1 MDYKI
6 AKPVRLIEL
15 FAGIGSQAK
24 ALELLGVDFEHWK
37 VCEFDDYA
45 MKSYNAVHN
54 TNFKTSDIQ
63 NLTASD
69 LEIKDKD
76 KYEYIMTY
84 SYPCTDISIAGK
96 REGMERNS
104 GTRSSLL
111 WEVERL
117 LKECGDDNKPQ
128 ILLMENVRECHNGK
142 NAPLFFEWT
151 SFLRSIGYKNFYT
164 DMDAK
169 NYGIPQTRKR
179 CFMLSILD
187 ENAYYEFPQACGLN
201 YSVKEFLEDKV
212 DKKYYVK
219 EETALPLIKK
229 MEKECPSAT
238 IIDDTYGFDNSEV
251 RCFPDVCPT
260 LRAAKA
266 NLKCIVAMRGRN
278 SDSPTNQKSSVST
291 EQRLERSKNDCSNTI
306 TTVPKD
312 NLVLVYDDYNGH
324 IRDDQDTIGTITT
337 NIGNQAL
344 RNTTKLIVNKRLR
357 TLTPKEVWRLFCFE
371 DKDVEKA
378 SEFVSDTQLYKQG
391 GNCIVVNCL
400 VAILGQLFK
409 GKESVYREIA
419 KKPLFDVDS
428 QSQLTFSNDSD
439 DINLFNLT
447 A

>member
-1 MDYKI
+1 MEYKI
-6 AKPVRLIEL
+6 TKPVRLIEL

-96 REGMERNS
+96 KEGMERNS

-117 LKECGDDNKPQ
+117 LKECGDNKPQ

-187 ENAYYEFPQACGLN
+187 ENAYYEFPQACGLS

-251 RCFPDVCPT
+251 RYFPDVCPT

-278 SDSPTNQKSSVST
+278 SDSLNQTPGTST
-291 EQRLERSKNDCSNTI
+291 EQRLEKNKTNCCNTI
-306 TTVPKD
+306 TTVQKD
-312 NLVLVYDDYNGH
+312 NL
-324 IRDDQDTIGTITT
+324 IFE
-337 NIGNQAL
+337 
-344 RNTTKLIVNKRLR
+344 NKQLR
-357 TLTPKEVWRLFCFE
+357 TLTPKEVWRLFGFE
-371 DKDVEKA
+371 DKDVENA
-378 SEFVSDTQLYKQG
+378 SEFVPDTQLYKQG

>member
-1 MDYKI
+1 MEYKI

-96 REGMERNS
+96 KEGMERNS

-117 LKECGDDNKPQ
+117 LKECGDNKPQ

-251 RCFPDVCPT
+251 RYFPDVCPT

-278 SDSPTNQKSSVST
+278 SDSLNQTPGAST
-291 EQRLERSKNDCSNTI
+291 EQRLEKNKTNCCNTI
-306 TTVPKD
+306 TTVQKD
-312 NLVLVYDDYNGH
+312 NLIFENK
-324 IRDDQDTIGTITT
+324 Q
-337 NIGNQAL
+337 L
-344 RNTTKLIVNKRLR
+344 RN
-357 TLTPKEVWRLFCFE
+357 LTPKEVWRLFGFE
-371 DKDVEKA
+371 DKDVENA
-378 SEFVSDTQLYKQG
+378 SEFVPDTQLYKQG

>member
-1 MDYKI
+1 MNYKI
-6 AKPVRLIEL
+6 TKPVRLIEL

-45 MKSYNAVHN
+45 MKSYNTVHN
-54 TNFKTSDIQ
+54 TNFKTTDIQ

-69 LEIKDKD
+69 LEIKDRD
-76 KYEYIMTY
+76 KYEYILTY

-117 LKECGDDNKPQ
+117 LKECGDNKPQ

-179 CFMLSILD
+179 CFMISILD
-187 ENAYYEFPQACGLN
+187 ENAYYEFPQACGLS

-212 DKKYYVK
+212 DEKYYIK

-229 MEKECPSAT
+229 MEKECPDAT
-238 IIDDTYGFDNSEV
+238 IIDDTYGFNNSEV
-251 RCFPDVCPT
+251 RFFPNVCPT

-278 SDSPTNQKSSVST
+278 SDSRSNQTPGVST
-291 EQRLERSKNDCSNTI
+291 EQRLEKNKTDCCNTI
-306 TTVPKD
+306 TTVQKD
-312 NLVLVYDDYNGH
+312 NL
-324 IRDDQDTIGTITT
+324 IFE
-337 NIGNQAL
+337 
-344 RNTTKLIVNKRLR
+344 NKRLR

-378 SEFVSDTQLYKQG
+378 SEFVPDTQLYKQG

-400 VAILGQLFK
+400 VAILGQLFE
-409 GKESVYREIA
+409 GKESIYREIA
-419 KKPLFDVDS
+419 KKPLFDVGS
-428 QSQLTFSNDSD
+428 QSQLAFSNDSD

>member
-63 NLTASD
+63 NLNADD
-69 LEIKDKD
+69 LEIKDRD

-96 REGMERNS
+96 KEGMERNS

-117 LKECGDDNKPQ
+117 LKECGDNKPQ

-151 SFLRSIGYKNFYT
+151 SFLRSIGYKNYYT

-251 RCFPDVCPT
+251 RYFPDVCPT

-278 SDSPTNQKSSVST
+278 SDSLNQTPGTST
-291 EQRLERSKNDCSNTI
+291 EQRLEKNKTNCCNTI
-306 TTVPKD
+306 TTVQKD
-312 NLVLVYDDYNGH
+312 NL
-324 IRDDQDTIGTITT
+324 IFE
-337 NIGNQAL
+337 
-344 RNTTKLIVNKRLR
+344 NKQLR
-357 TLTPKEVWRLFCFE
+357 TLTPKEVWRLFGFE
-371 DKDVEKA
+371 DKDVENA
-378 SEFVSDTQLYKQG
+378 SEFVPDTQLYKQG

-419 KKPLFDVDS
+419 KKPLFDVDF

>member
-96 REGMERNS
+96 KEGMERNS

-117 LKECGDDNKPQ
+117 LKECGDNKPQ

-187 ENAYYEFPQACGLN
+187 ENAYYEFPQACGLS

-212 DKKYYVK
+212 NKKYYVK

-251 RCFPDVCPT
+251 RYFPDVCPT

-278 SDSPTNQKSSVST
+278 SDSLNQTHGTST
-291 EQRLERSKNDCSNTI
+291 EQRLEKNKTNCCNTI
-306 TTVPKD
+306 TTVQKD
-312 NLVLVYDDYNGH
+312 NL
-324 IRDDQDTIGTITT
+324 IFE
-337 NIGNQAL
+337 
-344 RNTTKLIVNKRLR
+344 NKQLR
-357 TLTPKEVWRLFCFE
+357 TLTPKEVWRLFGFE
-371 DKDVEKA
+371 DKDVENA
-378 SEFVSDTQLYKQG
+378 SEFVPDTQLYKQG

>member
-1 MDYKI
+1 VEYKI

-96 REGMERNS
+96 KEGMERNS

-117 LKECGDDNKPQ
+117 LKECGDNKPQ

-187 ENAYYEFPQACGLN
+187 ENAYYEFPQACDLN
-201 YSVKEFLEDKV
+201 YSVKEFLKDKV

-251 RCFPDVCPT
+251 RFFPNVCPT

-278 SDSPTNQKSSVST
+278 SDSLNQTPGTST
-291 EQRLERSKNDCSNTI
+291 EQRLEKNKTNCCNTI
-306 TTVPKD
+306 TTVQKD
-312 NLVLVYDDYNGH
+312 NL
-324 IRDDQDTIGTITT
+324 IFE
-337 NIGNQAL
+337 
-344 RNTTKLIVNKRLR
+344 NKQLR
-357 TLTPKEVWRLFCFE
+357 TLTPKEVWRLFGFE

-378 SEFVSDTQLYKQG
+378 SEFVPDTQLYKQG

>member
-1 MDYKI
+1 MEYKI

-96 REGMERNS
+96 KEGMERNS

-117 LKECGDDNKPQ
+117 LKECDNKPQ

-179 CFMLSILD
+179 CFMLSIID
-187 ENAYYEFPQACGLN
+187 ENAYYEFPQACGLS

-251 RCFPDVCPT
+251 RYFPDLCPT

-278 SDSPTNQKSSVST
+278 SDSLNQTPGAST
-291 EQRLERSKNDCSNTI
+291 EQRLEKNKTNCCNTI
-306 TTVPKD
+306 TTVQKD
-312 NLVLVYDDYNGH
+312 NLIFENK
-324 IRDDQDTIGTITT
+324 Q
-337 NIGNQAL
+337 L
-344 RNTTKLIVNKRLR
+344 RN
-357 TLTPKEVWRLFCFE
+357 LTPKEVWRLFGFE

-378 SEFVSDTQLYKQG
+378 SEFVPDTQLYKQG

>member
-96 REGMERNS
+96 KEGMERNS

-117 LKECGDDNKPQ
+117 LKECDNKPQ

-187 ENAYYEFPQACGLN
+187 ENAYYEFPQACDLN

-251 RCFPDVCPT
+251 RFFPNVCPT

-278 SDSPTNQKSSVST
+278 SDSLNQTHGTST
-291 EQRLERSKNDCSNTI
+291 EQRLEKNKTNCCNTI
-306 TTVPKD
+306 TTVQKD
-312 NLVLVYDDYNGH
+312 NL
-324 IRDDQDTIGTITT
+324 IFE
-337 NIGNQAL
+337 
-344 RNTTKLIVNKRLR
+344 NKQLR
-357 TLTPKEVWRLFCFE
+357 TLTPKEVWRLFGFE
-371 DKDVEKA
+371 DKDVENA
-378 SEFVSDTQLYKQG
+378 SEFVPDTQLYKQG

-428 QSQLTFSNDSD
+428 ESQLTFSNDSD

>member
-96 REGMERNS
+96 KEGMERNS

-117 LKECGDDNKPQ
+117 LKECGDNKPQ

-251 RCFPDVCPT
+251 RYFPDVCPT

-278 SDSPTNQKSSVST
+278 SDSLNQTPGIST
-291 EQRLERSKNDCSNTI
+291 EQRLEKNKTNCCNTI
-306 TTVPKD
+306 TTVQKD
-312 NLVLVYDDYNGH
+312 NLIFENK
-324 IRDDQDTIGTITT
+324 Q
-337 NIGNQAL
+337 L
-344 RNTTKLIVNKRLR
+344 RN
-357 TLTPKEVWRLFCFE
+357 LTPKEVWRLFGFE

-378 SEFVSDTQLYKQG
+378 SEFVPDTQLYKQG

-439 DINLFNLT
+439 DINFFNLT

>member
-1 MDYKI
+1 MEYKI
-6 AKPVRLIEL
+6 TKPVRLIEL

-96 REGMERNS
+96 KEGMERNS

-117 LKECGDDNKPQ
+117 LKECDNKPQ

-251 RCFPDVCPT
+251 RYFPDVCPT

-278 SDSPTNQKSSVST
+278 SDSLNQTPGTST
-291 EQRLERSKNDCSNTI
+291 EQRLEKNKTNCCNTI
-306 TTVPKD
+306 TTVQKD
-312 NLVLVYDDYNGH
+312 NLIFENK
-324 IRDDQDTIGTITT
+324 Q
-337 NIGNQAL
+337 L
-344 RNTTKLIVNKRLR
+344 RN
-357 TLTPKEVWRLFCFE
+357 LTPKEVWRLFGFE

-378 SEFVSDTQLYKQG
+378 SEFVPDTQLYKQG

>member
-1 MDYKI
+1 MEYKI

-96 REGMERNS
+96 KEGMERNS

-117 LKECGDDNKPQ
+117 LKECDNKPQ

-187 ENAYYEFPQACGLN
+187 ENAYYEFPQACGLS

-251 RCFPDVCPT
+251 RYFPDVCPT

-278 SDSPTNQKSSVST
+278 SDSLNQTHGTST
-291 EQRLERSKNDCSNTI
+291 EQRLEKNKTNCCNTI
-306 TTVPKD
+306 TTVQKD
-312 NLVLVYDDYNGH
+312 NL
-324 IRDDQDTIGTITT
+324 IFE
-337 NIGNQAL
+337 
-344 RNTTKLIVNKRLR
+344 NKQLR
-357 TLTPKEVWRLFCFE
+357 TLTPKEVWRLFGFE
-371 DKDVEKA
+371 DKDVENA
-378 SEFVSDTQLYKQG
+378 SEFVPDTQLYKQG

>member
-24 ALELLGVDFEHWK
+24 ALKLLGVDFEHWK

-63 NLTASD
+63 NLNADD
-69 LEIKDKD
+69 LEIKDRD

-96 REGMERNS
+96 KEGMERNS

-117 LKECGDDNKPQ
+117 LKECGDNKPQ

-151 SFLRSIGYKNFYT
+151 SFLRSIGYKNYYT

-251 RCFPDVCPT
+251 RYFPDVCPT

-278 SDSPTNQKSSVST
+278 SDSLNQTPGTST
-291 EQRLERSKNDCSNTI
+291 EQRLEKNKTNCCNTI
-306 TTVPKD
+306 TTVQKD
-312 NLVLVYDDYNGH
+312 NL
-324 IRDDQDTIGTITT
+324 IFE
-337 NIGNQAL
+337 
-344 RNTTKLIVNKRLR
+344 NKQLR
-357 TLTPKEVWRLFCFE
+357 TLTPKEVWRLFGFE
-371 DKDVEKA
+371 DKDVENA
-378 SEFVSDTQLYKQG
+378 SEFVPDTQLYKQG

-419 KKPLFDVDS
+419 KKPLFDVDF

>member
-1 MDYKI
+1 MNYKI
-6 AKPVRLIEL
+6 TKPVRLIEL

-45 MKSYNAVHN
+45 MKSYNTVHN
-54 TNFKTSDIQ
+54 TNFKTTDIQ

-69 LEIKDKD
+69 LEIKDRD
-76 KYEYIMTY
+76 KYEYILTY

-117 LKECGDDNKPQ
+117 LKECGDNKPQ

-179 CFMLSILD
+179 CFMISILD
-187 ENAYYEFPQACGLN
+187 ENAYYEFPQTCGLS

-212 DKKYYVK
+212 DEKYYIK

-229 MEKECPSAT
+229 MEKECPDAT
-238 IIDDTYGFDNSEV
+238 IIDDTYGFNNSEV
-251 RCFPDVCPT
+251 RFFPNVCPT

-278 SDSPTNQKSSVST
+278 SDSQSNQTPGVST
-291 EQRLERSKNDCSNTI
+291 EQRLEKNKTDCCNTI
-306 TTVPKD
+306 TTVQKD
-312 NLVLVYDDYNGH
+312 NL
-324 IRDDQDTIGTITT
+324 IFE
-337 NIGNQAL
+337 
-344 RNTTKLIVNKRLR
+344 NKRLR

-378 SEFVSDTQLYKQG
+378 SEFVPDTQLYKQG

-400 VAILGQLFK
+400 VAILGQLFE

-419 KKPLFDVDS
+419 KKPLFDVGS
-428 QSQLTFSNDSD
+428 QSQLAFSNDSD

>member
-1 MDYKI
+1 MEYKI

-24 ALELLGVDFEHWK
+24 ALELLDVDFEHWK

-251 RCFPDVCPT
+251 RYFPDVCPT

-278 SDSPTNQKSSVST
+278 SDSLNQTPGTST
-291 EQRLERSKNDCSNTI
+291 EQRLEKNKTNCSNAI
-306 TTVPKD
+306 TTVQKD
-312 NLVLVYDDYNGH
+312 NLIFENK
-324 IRDDQDTIGTITT
+324 Q
-337 NIGNQAL
+337 L
-344 RNTTKLIVNKRLR
+344 RN
-357 TLTPKEVWRLFCFE
+357 LTPKEVWRLFGFE

-378 SEFVSDTQLYKQG
+378 SEFVPDTQLYKQG

>member
-1 MDYKI
+1 MEYKI

-96 REGMERNS
+96 KEGMERNS

-117 LKECGDDNKPQ
+117 LKECGDNKPQ

-251 RCFPDVCPT
+251 RYFPDVCPT

-278 SDSPTNQKSSVST
+278 SDSLNQTPGTST
-291 EQRLERSKNDCSNTI
+291 EQRLEKNKTNCCNTI
-306 TTVPKD
+306 TTVQKD
-312 NLVLVYDDYNGH
+312 NLIFENK
-324 IRDDQDTIGTITT
+324 Q
-337 NIGNQAL
+337 L
-344 RNTTKLIVNKRLR
+344 RN
-357 TLTPKEVWRLFCFE
+357 LTPKEVWRLFGFE

-378 SEFVSDTQLYKQG
+378 SEFVPDTQLYKQG

-428 QSQLTFSNDSD
+428 ESQLTFSNDSD

>member
-96 REGMERNS
+96 KEGMERNS

-117 LKECGDDNKPQ
+117 LKECGDNKPQ

-169 NYGIPQTRKR
+169 NFGIPQTRKR

-187 ENAYYEFPQACGLN
+187 ENAYYEFPQACGLS

-251 RCFPDVCPT
+251 RYFPDVCPT

-278 SDSPTNQKSSVST
+278 SDSLNQTPGTST
-291 EQRLERSKNDCSNTI
+291 EQRLEKNKTNCCNTI
-306 TTVPKD
+306 TTVQKD
-312 NLVLVYDDYNGH
+312 NL
-324 IRDDQDTIGTITT
+324 IFE
-337 NIGNQAL
+337 
-344 RNTTKLIVNKRLR
+344 NKQLR
-357 TLTPKEVWRLFCFE
+357 TLTPKEVWRLFGFE
-371 DKDVEKA
+371 DKDVENA
-378 SEFVSDTQLYKQG
+378 SEFVPDTQLYKQG

>member
-96 REGMERNS
+96 KEGMERNS

-117 LKECGDDNKPQ
+117 LKECGDNKPQ

-187 ENAYYEFPQACGLN
+187 ENAYYEFPQACGLS

-251 RCFPDVCPT
+251 RYFPDVCPT

-278 SDSPTNQKSSVST
+278 SDSLNQTPGAST
-291 EQRLERSKNDCSNTI
+291 EQRLEKNKTNCCNTI
-306 TTVPKD
+306 TTVQKD
-312 NLVLVYDDYNGH
+312 NL
-324 IRDDQDTIGTITT
+324 IFE
-337 NIGNQAL
+337 
-344 RNTTKLIVNKRLR
+344 NKQLR
-357 TLTPKEVWRLFCFE
+357 TLTPKEVWRLFGFE
-371 DKDVEKA
+371 DKDVENA
-378 SEFVSDTQLYKQG
+378 SEFVPDTQLYKQG

-400 VAILGQLFK
+400 VAILGKLFK

>member
-1 MDYKI
+1 MEYKI

-96 REGMERNS
+96 KEGMERNS

-117 LKECGDDNKPQ
+117 LKECGDNKPQ

-251 RCFPDVCPT
+251 RYFPDVCPT

-278 SDSPTNQKSSVST
+278 SDSLNQTPGTST
-291 EQRLERSKNDCSNTI
+291 EQRLEKNKTNCCNTI
-306 TTVPKD
+306 TTVQKD
-312 NLVLVYDDYNGH
+312 NLIFENK
-324 IRDDQDTIGTITT
+324 Q
-337 NIGNQAL
+337 L
-344 RNTTKLIVNKRLR
+344 RN
-357 TLTPKEVWRLFCFE
+357 LTPKEVWRLFGFE

-378 SEFVSDTQLYKQG
+378 SEFVPDTQLYKQG

-419 KKPLFDVDS
+419 KKPLFDVDF

>member
-96 REGMERNS
+96 KEGMERNS

-117 LKECGDDNKPQ
+117 LKECGDNKPQ

-187 ENAYYEFPQACGLN
+187 ENAYYEFPQACGLS

-219 EETALPLIKK
+219 EVTALPLIKK

-251 RCFPDVCPT
+251 RYFPDVCPT

-278 SDSPTNQKSSVST
+278 SDSLNQTPGAST
-291 EQRLERSKNDCSNTI
+291 EQRLEKNKTNCCNTI
-306 TTVPKD
+306 TTVQKD
-312 NLVLVYDDYNGH
+312 NL
-324 IRDDQDTIGTITT
+324 IFE
-337 NIGNQAL
+337 
-344 RNTTKLIVNKRLR
+344 NKQLR
-357 TLTPKEVWRLFCFE
+357 TLTPKEVWRLFGFE
-371 DKDVEKA
+371 DKDVENA
-378 SEFVSDTQLYKQG
+378 SEFVPDTQLYKQG

-400 VAILGQLFK
+400 VAILGKLFK

>member
-1 MDYKI
+1 MEYKI

-96 REGMERNS
+96 KEGMERNS

-117 LKECGDDNKPQ
+117 LKECGDNKPQ

-187 ENAYYEFPQACGLN
+187 ENAYYEFPQACGLS

-251 RCFPDVCPT
+251 RYFPDVCPT

-278 SDSPTNQKSSVST
+278 SDSLNQTPGAST
-291 EQRLERSKNDCSNTI
+291 EQRLEKNKTNCCNTI
-306 TTVPKD
+306 TTVQKD
-312 NLVLVYDDYNGH
+312 NL
-324 IRDDQDTIGTITT
+324 IFE
-337 NIGNQAL
+337 
-344 RNTTKLIVNKRLR
+344 NKQLR
-357 TLTPKEVWRLFCFE
+357 TLTPKEVWRLFGFE

-378 SEFVSDTQLYKQG
+378 SEFVPDTQLYKQG

-419 KKPLFDVDS
+419 KKPLFDVGS

>member
-1 MDYKI
+1 MEYKI

-96 REGMERNS
+96 KEGMERNS

-117 LKECGDDNKPQ
+117 LKECDNKPQ

-251 RCFPDVCPT
+251 RYFPDVCPT

-278 SDSPTNQKSSVST
+278 SDSLNQTPGTST
-291 EQRLERSKNDCSNTI
+291 EQRLEKNKTNCCNTI
-306 TTVPKD
+306 TTVQKD
-312 NLVLVYDDYNGH
+312 NLIFENK
-324 IRDDQDTIGTITT
+324 Q
-337 NIGNQAL
+337 L
-344 RNTTKLIVNKRLR
+344 RN
-357 TLTPKEVWRLFCFE
+357 LTPKEVWRLFGFE

-378 SEFVSDTQLYKQG
+378 SEFVPDTQLYKQG

-409 GKESVYREIA
+409 GKENVYREIA

>member
-96 REGMERNS
+96 KEGMERNS

-117 LKECGDDNKPQ
+117 LKECDNKPQ

-251 RCFPDVCPT
+251 RYFPDVCPT

-278 SDSPTNQKSSVST
+278 SDSLNQTPGTST
-291 EQRLERSKNDCSNTI
+291 EQRLEKNKTNCCNTI
-306 TTVPKD
+306 TTVQKD
-312 NLVLVYDDYNGH
+312 NLIFENK
-324 IRDDQDTIGTITT
+324 Q
-337 NIGNQAL
+337 L
-344 RNTTKLIVNKRLR
+344 RN
-357 TLTPKEVWRLFCFE
+357 LTPKEVWRLFGFE

-378 SEFVSDTQLYKQG
+378 SEFVPDTQLYKQG

>member
-24 ALELLGVDFEHWK
+24 ALKLLGVDFEHWK

-63 NLTASD
+63 NLNADD
-69 LEIKDKD
+69 LEIKDRD

-96 REGMERNS
+96 KEGMERNS

-117 LKECGDDNKPQ
+117 LKECGDNKPQ

-151 SFLRSIGYKNFYT
+151 SFLRSIGYKNYYT

-251 RCFPDVCPT
+251 RYFPDVCPT

-278 SDSPTNQKSSVST
+278 SDSLNQTPGTST
-291 EQRLERSKNDCSNTI
+291 EQRLEKNKTNCCNTI
-306 TTVPKD
+306 TTVQKD
-312 NLVLVYDDYNGH
+312 NL
-324 IRDDQDTIGTITT
+324 IFE
-337 NIGNQAL
+337 
-344 RNTTKLIVNKRLR
+344 NKQLR
-357 TLTPKEVWRLFCFE
+357 TLTPKEVWRLFGFE
-371 DKDVEKA
+371 DKDVENA
-378 SEFVSDTQLYKQG
+378 SEFVPDTQLYKQG

>member
-1 MDYKI
+1 MNYKI
-6 AKPVRLIEL
+6 TKPVRLIEL

-54 TNFKTSDIQ
+54 TNFKTTDIQ

-69 LEIKDKD
+69 LEIKDRD
-76 KYEYIMTY
+76 KYEYILTY

-117 LKECGDDNKPQ
+117 LKECGNNKPQ

-179 CFMLSILD
+179 CFMISILD
-187 ENAYYEFPQACGLN
+187 ENAYYEFPQACGLS

-212 DKKYYVK
+212 DEKYYIK
-219 EETALPLIKK
+219 EKTALPLIKK
-229 MEKECPSAT
+229 MKKECPDAT
-238 IIDDTYGFDNSEV
+238 IIDDTYGFNNSEV
-251 RCFPDVCPT
+251 RFFPNVCPT

-266 NLKCIVAMRGRN
+266 NLKCIVAMRGRS
-278 SDSPTNQKSSVST
+278 SDSRSNQTPGVST
-291 EQRLERSKNDCSNTI
+291 EQRLEKNKTDRCNTI
-306 TTVPKD
+306 TTVQKD
-312 NLVLVYDDYNGH
+312 NL
-324 IRDDQDTIGTITT
+324 IFE
-337 NIGNQAL
+337 
-344 RNTTKLIVNKRLR
+344 NKRLR

-378 SEFVSDTQLYKQG
+378 SEFVPDTQLYKQG

-400 VAILGQLFK
+400 VAILGQLFE
-409 GKESVYREIA
+409 GKESIYREIA
-419 KKPLFDVDS
+419 KKPLFDVGS
-428 QSQLTFSNDSD
+428 QSQLAFSNDSD

>member
-1 MDYKI
+1 MEYKI

-96 REGMERNS
+96 KEGMERNS

-117 LKECGDDNKPQ
+117 LKECDNKPQ

-251 RCFPDVCPT
+251 RYFPDVCPT

-278 SDSPTNQKSSVST
+278 SDSLNQTPGIST
-291 EQRLERSKNDCSNTI
+291 EQRLEKNKTNCCNTI
-306 TTVPKD
+306 TIVQKD
-312 NLVLVYDDYNGH
+312 NLIFENK
-324 IRDDQDTIGTITT
+324 Q
-337 NIGNQAL
+337 L
-344 RNTTKLIVNKRLR
+344 RN
-357 TLTPKEVWRLFCFE
+357 LTPKEVWRLFGFE

-378 SEFVSDTQLYKQG
+378 SEFVPDTQLYKQG

-428 QSQLTFSNDSD
+428 ESQLTFSNDSD

>member
-1 MDYKI
+1 MEYKI

-96 REGMERNS
+96 KEGMERNS

-117 LKECGDDNKPQ
+117 LKECDNKPQ

-187 ENAYYEFPQACGLN
+187 ENAYYEFPQACGLS

-251 RCFPDVCPT
+251 RYFPDVCPT

-278 SDSPTNQKSSVST
+278 SDSLNQTPGTST
-291 EQRLERSKNDCSNTI
+291 EQRLEKNKTNCCNTI
-306 TTVPKD
+306 TTVQKD
-312 NLVLVYDDYNGH
+312 NLIFENK
-324 IRDDQDTIGTITT
+324 Q
-337 NIGNQAL
+337 L
-344 RNTTKLIVNKRLR
+344 RN
-357 TLTPKEVWRLFCFE
+357 LTPKEVWRLFGFE

-378 SEFVSDTQLYKQG
+378 SEFVPDTQLYKQG

>member
-1 MDYKI
+1 MEYKI

-96 REGMERNS
+96 KEGMERNS

-117 LKECGDDNKPQ
+117 LKECDNKPQ

-187 ENAYYEFPQACGLN
+187 ENAYYEFPQACGLS

-251 RCFPDVCPT
+251 RYFPDVCPT

-278 SDSPTNQKSSVST
+278 SDSLNQTPGAST
-291 EQRLERSKNDCSNTI
+291 EQRLEKNKTNCCNTI
-306 TTVPKD
+306 TTVQKD
-312 NLVLVYDDYNGH
+312 NL
-324 IRDDQDTIGTITT
+324 IFE
-337 NIGNQAL
+337 
-344 RNTTKLIVNKRLR
+344 NKQLR
-357 TLTPKEVWRLFCFE
+357 TLTPKEVWRLFGFE
-371 DKDVEKA
+371 DKDVENA
-378 SEFVSDTQLYKQG
+378 SEFVPDTQLYKQG

>member
-96 REGMERNS
+96 KEGMERNS

-117 LKECGDDNKPQ
+117 LKECGDNKPQ

-251 RCFPDVCPT
+251 RYFPDVCPT

-278 SDSPTNQKSSVST
+278 SDSLNQTPGTST
-291 EQRLERSKNDCSNTI
+291 EQRLEKNKTNCCNTI
-306 TTVPKD
+306 TTVQKD
-312 NLVLVYDDYNGH
+312 NLIFENK
-324 IRDDQDTIGTITT
+324 Q
-337 NIGNQAL
+337 L
-344 RNTTKLIVNKRLR
+344 RN
-357 TLTPKEVWRLFCFE
+357 LTPKEVWRLFGFE

-378 SEFVSDTQLYKQG
+378 SKFVPDTQLYKQG

>member
-96 REGMERNS
+96 KEGMERNS

-117 LKECGDDNKPQ
+117 LKECDNKPQ

-169 NYGIPQTRKR
+169 NFGIPQTRKR

-187 ENAYYEFPQACGLN
+187 ENAYYEFPQACGLS

-251 RCFPDVCPT
+251 RYFPDVCPT

-278 SDSPTNQKSSVST
+278 SDSLNQTHGTST
-291 EQRLERSKNDCSNTI
+291 EQRLEKNKTNCCNTI
-306 TTVPKD
+306 TTVQKD
-312 NLVLVYDDYNGH
+312 NLIFENK
-324 IRDDQDTIGTITT
+324 Q
-337 NIGNQAL
+337 L
-344 RNTTKLIVNKRLR
+344 RN
-357 TLTPKEVWRLFCFE
+357 LTPKEVWRLFGFE
-371 DKDVEKA
+371 DKDVENA
-378 SEFVSDTQLYKQG
+378 SEFVPDTQLYKQG

>member
-1 MDYKI
+1 MEYKI

-96 REGMERNS
+96 KEGMERNS

-117 LKECGDDNKPQ
+117 LKECGDNKPQ

-187 ENAYYEFPQACGLN
+187 ENAYYEFPQACDLN
-201 YSVKEFLEDKV
+201 YSVKEFLKDKV

-251 RCFPDVCPT
+251 RFFPNVCPT

-278 SDSPTNQKSSVST
+278 SDSLNQTPGTST
-291 EQRLERSKNDCSNTI
+291 EQRLEKNKTNCCNTI
-306 TTVPKD
+306 TTVQKD
-312 NLVLVYDDYNGH
+312 NL
-324 IRDDQDTIGTITT
+324 IFE
-337 NIGNQAL
+337 
-344 RNTTKLIVNKRLR
+344 NKQLR
-357 TLTPKEVWRLFCFE
+357 TLTPKEVWRLFGFE

-378 SEFVSDTQLYKQG
+378 SEFVPDTQLYKQG

-419 KKPLFDVDS
+419 KKPLFDVGS

>member
-1 MDYKI
+1 VDYKI

-96 REGMERNS
+96 KEGMERNS

-117 LKECGDDNKPQ
+117 LKECGDNKPQ

-201 YSVKEFLEDKV
+201 YSVKEFLKDKV

-251 RCFPDVCPT
+251 RYFPDVCPT

-278 SDSPTNQKSSVST
+278 SDSLNQTPGTST
-291 EQRLERSKNDCSNTI
+291 EQRLEKNKTNCCNTI
-306 TTVPKD
+306 TTVQKD
-312 NLVLVYDDYNGH
+312 NLIFENK
-324 IRDDQDTIGTITT
+324 Q
-337 NIGNQAL
+337 L
-344 RNTTKLIVNKRLR
+344 RN
-357 TLTPKEVWRLFCFE
+357 LTPKEVWRLFGFE

-378 SEFVSDTQLYKQG
+378 SEFVPDTQLYKQG

-400 VAILGQLFK
+400 VAILGRLFK

>member
-251 RCFPDVCPT
+251 RYFPDVCPT

-278 SDSPTNQKSSVST
+278 SDSLNQTPGAST
-291 EQRLERSKNDCSNTI
+291 EQRLEKNKTNCCNTI
-306 TTVPKD
+306 TTVQKD
-312 NLVLVYDDYNGH
+312 NL
-324 IRDDQDTIGTITT
+324 IFE
-337 NIGNQAL
+337 
-344 RNTTKLIVNKRLR
+344 NKQLR
-357 TLTPKEVWRLFCFE
+357 TLTPKEVWRLFGFE
-371 DKDVEKA
+371 DKDVENA
-378 SEFVSDTQLYKQG
+378 SEFVPDTKLYKQG

>member
-76 KYEYIMTY
+76 RYEYIMTY

-96 REGMERNS
+96 KEGMERNS

-117 LKECGDDNKPQ
+117 LKECGDNKPQ

-142 NAPLFFEWT
+142 NTPLFFEWT

-251 RCFPDVCPT
+251 RYFPDVCPT

-278 SDSPTNQKSSVST
+278 SDSLNQTPGTST
-291 EQRLERSKNDCSNTI
+291 EQRLEKNKTNCCNTI
-306 TTVPKD
+306 TTVQKD
-312 NLVLVYDDYNGH
+312 NLIFENK
-324 IRDDQDTIGTITT
+324 Q
-337 NIGNQAL
+337 L
-344 RNTTKLIVNKRLR
+344 RN
-357 TLTPKEVWRLFCFE
+357 LTPKEVWRLFGFE

-378 SEFVSDTQLYKQG
+378 SEFVPDTQLYKQG

>member
-1 MDYKI
+1 MNYKI
-6 AKPVRLIEL
+6 TKPVRLIEL

-45 MKSYNAVHN
+45 IKSYNAVHN
-54 TNFKTSDIQ
+54 TNFKTTDIQ

-69 LEIKDKD
+69 LEIKDRD
-76 KYEYIMTY
+76 KYEYILTY

-117 LKECGDDNKPQ
+117 LKECGDNKPQ

-179 CFMLSILD
+179 CFMISILD
-187 ENAYYEFPQACGLN
+187 ENAYYEFPQTCGLR

-212 DKKYYVK
+212 DEKYYIK

-229 MEKECPSAT
+229 MEKECPDAT
-238 IIDDTYGFDNSEV
+238 IIDDTYGFNNSEV
-251 RCFPDVCPT
+251 RFFPNVCPT

-266 NLKCIVAMRGRN
+266 NLKCIVAMRGRS
-278 SDSPTNQKSSVST
+278 SDSRSNQTPGVST
-291 EQRLERSKNDCSNTI
+291 EQRLEKNKTDCCNTI
-306 TTVPKD
+306 TTVQKD
-312 NLVLVYDDYNGH
+312 NL
-324 IRDDQDTIGTITT
+324 IFE
-337 NIGNQAL
+337 
-344 RNTTKLIVNKRLR
+344 NKRLR

-378 SEFVSDTQLYKQG
+378 SEFVPDTQLYKQG

-400 VAILGQLFK
+400 VAILGQLFE
-409 GKESVYREIA
+409 GKESIYREIA
-419 KKPLFDVDS
+419 KKPLFDVGS
-428 QSQLTFSNDSD
+428 QSQLAFSNDSD

>member
-96 REGMERNS
+96 KEGMERNS

-117 LKECGDDNKPQ
+117 LKECDNKPQ

-169 NYGIPQTRKR
+169 NFGIPQTRKR

-187 ENAYYEFPQACGLN
+187 ENAYYEFPQACGLS

-229 MEKECPSAT
+229 MEKECPIAT

-251 RCFPDVCPT
+251 RYFPDVCPT

-278 SDSPTNQKSSVST
+278 SDSLNQTHGTST
-291 EQRLERSKNDCSNTI
+291 EQRLEKNKTNCCNTI
-306 TTVPKD
+306 TTVQKD
-312 NLVLVYDDYNGH
+312 NLIFENK
-324 IRDDQDTIGTITT
+324 Q
-337 NIGNQAL
+337 L
-344 RNTTKLIVNKRLR
+344 RN
-357 TLTPKEVWRLFCFE
+357 LTPKEVWRLFGFE
-371 DKDVEKA
+371 DKDVENA
-378 SEFVSDTQLYKQG
+378 SEFVPDTQLYKQG

>member
-76 KYEYIMTY
+76 KYEYIITY

-96 REGMERNS
+96 KEGMERNS

-117 LKECGDDNKPQ
+117 LKECDNKPQ

-251 RCFPDVCPT
+251 RYFPDVCPT

-278 SDSPTNQKSSVST
+278 SDSLNQTPGAST
-291 EQRLERSKNDCSNTI
+291 EQRLEKNKTNCCNTI
-306 TTVPKD
+306 TTVQKD
-312 NLVLVYDDYNGH
+312 NLIFENK
-324 IRDDQDTIGTITT
+324 Q
-337 NIGNQAL
+337 L
-344 RNTTKLIVNKRLR
+344 RN
-357 TLTPKEVWRLFCFE
+357 LTPKEVWRLFGFE

-378 SEFVSDTQLYKQG
+378 SEFVPDTQLYKQG

>member
-6 AKPVRLIEL
+6 AKSVRLIEL

-37 VCEFDDYA
+37 VCEFDEYA

-96 REGMERNS
+96 KEGMERNS

-117 LKECGDDNKPQ
+117 LKECGDNKPQ

-251 RCFPDVCPT
+251 RYFPDVCPT

-278 SDSPTNQKSSVST
+278 SDSLNQTPGAST
-291 EQRLERSKNDCSNTI
+291 EQRLEKNKTNCCNTI
-306 TTVPKD
+306 TTVQKD
-312 NLVLVYDDYNGH
+312 NL
-324 IRDDQDTIGTITT
+324 IFE
-337 NIGNQAL
+337 
-344 RNTTKLIVNKRLR
+344 NKQLR
-357 TLTPKEVWRLFCFE
+357 TLTPKEVWRLFGFE
-371 DKDVEKA
+371 DKDVENA
-378 SEFVSDTQLYKQG
+378 SEFVPDTQLYKQG

>member
-96 REGMERNS
+96 KEGMERNS

-117 LKECGDDNKPQ
+117 LKECGDNKPQ

-187 ENAYYEFPQACGLN
+187 ENAYYEFPQACGLS

-212 DKKYYVK
+212 NKKYYVK

-251 RCFPDVCPT
+251 RYFPDVCPT

-278 SDSPTNQKSSVST
+278 SDSLNQTPGTST
-291 EQRLERSKNDCSNTI
+291 EQRLEKNKTNCCNTI
-306 TTVPKD
+306 TTVQKD
-312 NLVLVYDDYNGH
+312 NLIFENK
-324 IRDDQDTIGTITT
+324 Q
-337 NIGNQAL
+337 L
-344 RNTTKLIVNKRLR
+344 RN
-357 TLTPKEVWRLFCFE
+357 LTPKEVWRLFGFE

-378 SEFVSDTQLYKQG
+378 SEFVPDTQLYKQG